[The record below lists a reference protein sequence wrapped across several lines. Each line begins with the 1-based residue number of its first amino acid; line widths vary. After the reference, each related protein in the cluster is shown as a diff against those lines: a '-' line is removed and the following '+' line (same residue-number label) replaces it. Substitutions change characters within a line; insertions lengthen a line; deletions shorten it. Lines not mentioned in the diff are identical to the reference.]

1 MAFLNDHTHKCH
13 LALSYRTHAVLL
25 RGIKIDAVA
34 FVQNHDL
41 IADGDFKFS
50 SQDKVKLLSCVRV
63 LVVVRIARQR
73 VDGHK
78 ERINLTSLKS
88 TCKTLILIVFASFN
102 AQTLAPTCKEIAFH
116 AWLLAEEQHVKG
128 NAIAFRYF

>member
-50 SQDKVKLLSCVRV
+50 PQDKVKLLSCMRV

-73 VDGHK
+73 VNGHK
-78 ERINLTSLKS
+78 ERINLTSL
-88 TCKTLILIVFASFN
+88 N
-102 AQTLAPTCKEIAFH
+102 PLAR
-116 AWLLAEEQHVKG
+116 L
-128 NAIAFRYF
+128 